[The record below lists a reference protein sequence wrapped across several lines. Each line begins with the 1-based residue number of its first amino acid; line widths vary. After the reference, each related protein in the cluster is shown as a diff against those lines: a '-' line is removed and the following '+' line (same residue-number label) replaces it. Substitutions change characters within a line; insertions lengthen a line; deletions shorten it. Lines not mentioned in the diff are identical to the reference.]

1 MKFHILVN
9 ECGDYRVEK
18 LVEGEDEW
26 KLCFMP
32 GGGDKLPWEFQNY
45 QAARDYIQGE
55 IEAPEWERKRNTWKV
70 VEEVEEKEE
79 TK

>member
-26 KLCFMP
+26 KLCCKP
-32 GGGDKLPWEFQNY
+32 DDELPWEFQNW
-45 QAARDYIQGE
+45 QAAMDFIQTE

-70 VEEVEEKEE
+70 VDEMGG